1 MKTVTTLLAALVI
14 GATAVAC
21 GTQKTAQMN
30 NKPEKPEET
39 QIEKLEET
47 QIEKFVT
54 SLERPDYS
62 FREALFMEAPDY
74 FISKMPL
81 LSLDQLEGFLK
92 IVEGMDKKNNRLF
105 QMKDQVDASM
115 IGGFEAAVA
124 KYSSKPDEVMKNI
137 QERIDCSQ
145 KLALLKSALS
155 STIEKKRDQVFK
167 VPEGDLVY
175 YEDRTFGGMLPS
187 TTYRLEKKTDGKTY
201 LTSTLGWRG
210 DTTIVVPDA
219 ILTHVQKLFIEGK
232 GYEVAPLYMTPFR
245 IYDAPSWSLEARF
258 SSGERISSD
267 GRQSHTDI
275 QAIWDIQK
283 YLKEIAP
290 KPKPTD
296 Y

>member
-1 MKTVTTLLAALVI
+1 MKTVTTLLAALAI

-30 NKPEKPEET
+30 NKPEK
-39 QIEKLEET
+39 LEPT

-74 FISKMPL
+74 FISKTPL
-81 LSLDQLEGFLK
+81 LSLNQLESFLK
-92 IVEGMDKKNNRLF
+92 IVNGMDRENNMAL
-105 QMKDQVDASM
+105 QMKDRVDASM
-115 IGGFEAAVA
+115 KGGFETAV
-124 KYSSKPDEVMKNI
+124 KQYSSKPEAVMKNI
-137 QERIDCSQ
+137 QEKIDNSQ

-175 YEDRTFGGMLPS
+175 YEDRTFGGMMPS

-210 DTTIVVPDA
+210 DTTIVVPDSTIA
-219 ILTHVQKLFIEGK
+219 HVQKVFIEGK

-245 IYDAPSWSLEARF
+245 IYDAPSWSMEARF

-267 GRQSHTDI
+267 GHQSHTDI

-283 YLKEIAP
+283 YLREIAP

>member
-1 MKTVTTLLAALVI
+1 MKTVFTTFTAIAFLAITL
-14 GATAVAC
+14 AC
-21 GTQKTAQMN
+21 GTQKTAQMSD
-30 NKPEKPEET
+30 KPEKPEET

-54 SLERPDYS
+54 FLERPDYS
-62 FREALFMEAPDY
+62 LRESLFMEAPDY

-81 LSLDQLEGFLK
+81 FSLNELERYLK
-92 IVEGMDKKNNRLF
+92 IVERMDKENNMHLQR
-105 QMKDQVDASM
+105 KDQVDASM
-115 IGGFEAAVA
+115 KGGFEAAVA

-155 STIEKKRDQVFK
+155 SNIEKKRDQVFK

-175 YEDRTFGGMLPS
+175 YEDRTFGGMLPG
-187 TTYRLEKKTDGKTY
+187 TTYRLEKKADGKTY
-201 LTSTLGWRG
+201 LTSTLGWKG
-210 DTTIVVPDA
+210 DTTIVVPDNTLA
-219 ILTHVQKLFIEGK
+219 HVQELFIEGK

-245 IYDAPSWSLEARF
+245 IYDAPSWSLEVKF

-267 GRQSHTDI
+267 GHQSSSGI
-275 QAIWDIQK
+275 QAIRDIQQ
-283 YLKEIAP
+283 YLREIAP